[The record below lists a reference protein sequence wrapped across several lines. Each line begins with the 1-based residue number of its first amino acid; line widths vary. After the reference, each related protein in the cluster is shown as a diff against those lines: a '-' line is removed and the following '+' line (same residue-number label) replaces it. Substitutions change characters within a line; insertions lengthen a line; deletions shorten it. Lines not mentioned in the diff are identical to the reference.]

1 MRVAEKRQLE
11 AVVEV
16 LVLMSQ
22 FAAELADEKPFG
34 TVAKVCEQVLRL
46 LAAWAAEGL
55 LEAVVVEVL
64 GWRLV

>member
-1 MRVAEKRQLE
+1 MRVAEKRQLG

-22 FAAELADEKPFG
+22 FAVVEKPFG
-34 TVAKVCEQVLRL
+34 TVAKVREQVLRL

>member
-1 MRVAEKRQLE
+1 MRVAEKRQLG

-22 FAAELADEKPFG
+22 FAVVEKLFG